1 MDHIQ
6 LLQGNK
12 GALED
17 FYVFCRFQ
25 CFNAKT
31 DRGKKKANHSVTQ
44 KYNQVNVYNSTFT
57 ERFGAI
63 PGAGLGADE
72 RGGPIGIHGETR
84 GALERDRV
92 VVGEITPKSHPVS
105 WHSGIAAVDNWK
117 NIKVLKN
124 RFSLLPCCVWD
135 IWQFDYLQ
143 WKEQTQTS

>member
-1 MDHIQ
+1 MFSVGFSVLMQKLIE
-6 LLQGNK
+6 
-12 GALED
+12 A
-17 FYVFCRFQ
+17 
-25 CFNAKT
+25 
-31 DRGKKKANHSVTQ
+31 KKKANHSVTQ

-84 GALERDRV
+84 GALERDCV
-92 VVGEITPKSHPVS
+92 VVGEIIPKSHPVS

-124 RFSLLPCCVWD
+124 RFSIV
-135 IWQFDYLQ
+135 
-143 WKEQTQTS
+143 